1 MEKSYFSQEWFEY
14 LCEGFKGNKSIVHL
28 SLSGC
33 KLNNLKLR
41 PLGEALAMNRS
52 ISNLNISNNSLETQL
67 EEMFQ
72 MIRNSKYLS
81 VLKTLDLSGNPN
93 LDSSGVNSLFI
104 NLKIFDS
111 QLIPITNEKKIEITN
126 LNLSKCNLSMDLFQN
141 IYQNQT
147 SYKDIYAFKYL

>member
-1 MEKSYFSQEWFEY
+1 
-14 LCEGFKGNKSIVHL
+14 
-28 SLSGC
+28 
-33 KLNNLKLR
+33 
-41 PLGEALAMNRS
+41 MNRS